1 VSRLRYLNPFRI
13 RDAARDVRRIVG
25 GGGPAAVRVLGI
37 GQPRGL
43 FVPTSELTIEV
54 VAHDGHR
61 ERFRPQIP
69 IPFPWAWT
77 YRLARALRV
86 PVVRSLRPE
95 EAELEV
101 PIPGRGRG

>member
-13 RDAARDVRRIVG
+13 RDAARDVRRLLG
-25 GGGPAAVRVLGI
+25 GRGPAAIRVLGI
-37 GQPRGL
+37 GRPRGL
-43 FVPTSELTIEV
+43 FVPTWELTIEV
-54 VAHDGHR
+54 EARDGRR
-61 ERFRPQIP
+61 ERFAPQIP

-95 EAELEV
+95 DAELEI
-101 PIPGRGRG
+101 PLPGRS